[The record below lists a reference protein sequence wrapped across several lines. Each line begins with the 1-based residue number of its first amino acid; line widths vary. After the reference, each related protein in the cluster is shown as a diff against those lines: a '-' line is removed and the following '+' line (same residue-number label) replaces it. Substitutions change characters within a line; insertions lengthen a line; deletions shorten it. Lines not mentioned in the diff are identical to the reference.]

1 MLNWNDLVGLVITNL
16 VLAVSFTPFVIIAM
30 TVIRSIVLL
39 AGRKREFEEW
49 TRNPLL
55 SILSI
60 VFLPGSLVYIGIRY
74 LVCSA
79 FGFRIESIGTSTTYG
94 EFNLYLNVERP
105 PRVGAVIAAI
115 YAIVVLSVFSAMNL
129 MILPMAFA
137 ADFLLPGIGLY
148 VALGVLFNAS
158 IRSGDITLL
167 GASLRRRPRS
177 GALELV
183 IAIAIL
189 LFVHVQLLEVPF

>member
-1 MLNWNDLVGLVITNL
+1 MLNWNDLAGLVVTNL
-16 VLAVSFTPFVIIAM
+16 ILALTFTPIVLIAM
-30 TVIRSIVLL
+30 TAIRSAILL

-49 TRNPLL
+49 TRNPVL

-60 VFLPGSLVYIGIRY
+60 IFLPGSLVYVGIRY
-74 LVCSA
+74 LVCSV

-94 EFNLYLNVERP
+94 EVNLYLNVERP
-105 PRVGAVIAAI
+105 PRVGVVIAAI

-137 ADFLLPGIGLY
+137 ADVIWPVIGLY

-158 IRSGDITLL
+158 VRSGDISLI
-167 GASLRRRPRS
+167 GASLRKRPRS

-183 IAIAIL
+183 IAIVIL
-189 LFVHVQLLEVPF
+189 LFVYIQILEVPF